1 MEKKGREKG
10 KSGIF
15 KTFALQVLNKFSEIL
30 NLQTSRK
37 TGAGLKLADSNNCS
51 N

>member
-10 KSGIF
+10 KSWIF
-15 KTFALQVLNKFSEIL
+15 KTSALQVLNKFSEII

-37 TGAGLKLADSNNCS
+37 TGAGLKLADFKNCS